1 MDIKMRGGIMVE
13 IKDWGIGFSDENLVG
28 DNKAGFSH
36 FLNNR
41 FDRKGFTPLG
51 HAFVYGK
58 AYNVD
63 TRRFPNADEGCTI
76 RTSKLLFIEAKGG
89 VDKDAGVRIFIAHTA
104 NSEYKLSEA
113 EMSPAF
119 YKYIQGQILFPS

>member
-1 MDIKMRGGIMVE
+1 MAE
-13 IKDWGIGFSDENLVG
+13 IKDWGIGFSDENLVD
-28 DNKAGFSH
+28 DNKAGFNH

-51 HAFVYGK
+51 HTFLYGK
-58 AYNVD
+58 VYD
-63 TRRFPNADEGCTI
+63 TDTMKTRFPDTEEGDI
-76 RTSKLLFIEAKGG
+76 ISTSRLLFIEATRD
-89 VDKDAGVRIFIAHTA
+89 VDKDTGTRIFIAHTA
-104 NSEYKLSEA
+104 HSVYKLREA